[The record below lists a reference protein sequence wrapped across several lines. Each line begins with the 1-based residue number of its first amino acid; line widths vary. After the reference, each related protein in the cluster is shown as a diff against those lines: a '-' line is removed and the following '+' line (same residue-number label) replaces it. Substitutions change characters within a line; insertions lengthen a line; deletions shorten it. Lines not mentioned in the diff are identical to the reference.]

1 MIAMNSENIRSV
13 PEKIMIIAGEASGD
27 LHGARLVQAMHQ
39 QKPGLVFC
47 GMGSREMAAAGVEI
61 LFDAGK
67 IAVVGLVEVLTHF
80 PDILSALRILKRRM
94 REERPDLLILI
105 DFPDFN
111 LMLAKKAK
119 KLGIPVFYYISPQ
132 VWAWRTG
139 RVKTIGQVIDGMG
152 VILPFEESFYRS
164 RGVTAHYVGHPLLD
178 SVKVTTDRESFCRRH
193 EISSDHKLI
202 GLLPGSR
209 RKEISAL
216 LPDLLAAAKRLV
228 GKYDHE
234 FVFLLPVAST
244 ISEEELWKNGLGN
257 YAEVMNVKLIH
268 EDRYDMMAACDAVV
282 AASGTVTLELAIL
295 GVPMVVVYRLSPQ
308 TYYLGRLLARH
319 MQFFSLV
326 NLIAE
331 RSVVTELLQEE
342 VSPGRIEA
350 ELARLLFDDNSR
362 EEMRLGLAEVLA
374 KLGQPGASQQA
385 AGLALKLLD
394 QKKEGLMKDS

>member
-1 MIAMNSENIRSV
+1 MNSENLHAL
-13 PEKIMIIAGEASGD
+13 PKKIMIIAGEASGD
-27 LHGARLVQAMHQ
+27 LHGARLVQAMREQ
-39 QKPGLVFC
+39 EPGLVFC
-47 GMGSREMAAAGVEI
+47 GMGSREMVAAGVEI

-67 IAVVGLVEVLTHF
+67 IAVVGLLEVLTHF
-80 PDILSALRILKRRM
+80 PDIFSAMKILKRRM
-94 REERPDLLILI
+94 REDRPDLLILI

-139 RVKTIGQVIDGMG
+139 RVKTIGQLIDTMG
-152 VILPFEESFYRS
+152 VILPFEESFYSS

-178 SVKVTTDRESFCRRH
+178 SVKVTTNRETFCRTH
-193 EISSDHKLI
+193 AIDPEHKLV

-216 LPDLLAAAKRLV
+216 LPDLLASAKRLV
-228 GKYDHE
+228 GKYEHE

-244 ISEEELWKNGLGN
+244 ITEEELWNNGLGDYSELIN
-257 YAEVMNVKLIH
+257 IKLIR

-308 TYYLGRLLARH
+308 TYLLGRLLAKH

-331 RSVVTELLQEE
+331 RSIVTELLQEE
-342 VSPGRIEA
+342 VNPGKIEA

-362 EEMRLGLAEVLA
+362 NEMQMGLDEVLS
-374 KLGQPGASQQA
+374 KLGQPGASHQA
-385 AGLALKLLD
+385 AELALKLLD
-394 QKKEGLMKDS
+394 RKKECLVKNR

>member
-1 MIAMNSENIRSV
+1 
-13 PEKIMIIAGEASGD
+13 
-27 LHGARLVQAMHQ
+27 
-39 QKPGLVFC
+39 
-47 GMGSREMAAAGVEI
+47 MAAAGVEI
-61 LFDAGK
+61 LFDASR
-67 IAVVGLVEVLTHF
+67 IAVVGLAEVLTHI
-80 PDILSALRILKRRM
+80 PDILTALKIVKKRM
-94 REERPDLLILI
+94 REDTPDLLILI

-139 RVKTIGQVIDGMG
+139 RVKTIGRLVDTMG

-164 RGVTAHYVGHPLLD
+164 RGVAAHYVGHPLLD

-193 EISSDHKLI
+193 GINPGHKLV

-216 LPDLLAAAKRLV
+216 LPDLLAAAKRLL
-228 GKYDHE
+228 GKYEHE

-244 ISEEELWKNGLGN
+244 VSEEELWNNGLGD
-257 YAEVMNVKLIH
+257 YCELINFRLIR

-295 GVPMVVVYRLSPQ
+295 GVPMLVVYRVSPH
-308 TYYLGRLLARH
+308 TYYIGRLLVRH

-331 RSVVTELLQEE
+331 QPVVTELMQDD
-342 VSPGRIEA
+342 VNPGKIEA
-350 ELARLLFDDNSR
+350 ELARLLFDEKAVS
-362 EEMRLGLAEVLA
+362 EMRQGLASVRV
-374 KLGQPGASQQA
+374 KLGSPGASRQA
-385 AGLALKLLD
+385 ASLAFKLLD
-394 QKKEGLMKDS
+394 QKRE

>member
-1 MIAMNSENIRSV
+1 MNSENLHSA

-27 LHGARLVQAMHQ
+27 LHGAHLVQAMRQ
-39 QKPGLVFC
+39 QQPDLIFC

-80 PDILSALRILKRRM
+80 PDIVRAQRILTRRI

-139 RVKTIGQVIDGMG
+139 RVKTIGQVVDSMG
-152 VILPFEESFYRS
+152 VILPFEESFYHS
-164 RGVTAHYVGHPLLD
+164 RGVIAARYVGHPLLD
-178 SVKVTTDRESFCRRH
+178 SVKLTTDRESFCRRH
-193 EISSDHKLI
+193 AINPDHKLV

-209 RKEISAL
+209 RKEIAAL

-234 FVFLLPVAST
+234 FVFLLPVAAT

-257 YAEVMNVKLIH
+257 YSEVINIKLIR

-295 GVPMVVVYRLSPQ
+295 AVPMVVVYRLSPQ
-308 TYYLGRLLARH
+308 TYYLGRLLAKH

-331 RSVVTELLQEE
+331 RSVVPELLQEE
-342 VSPGRIEA
+342 VSPGRIET
-350 ELARLLFDDNSR
+350 EIARLLFDDNSR
-362 EEMRLGLAEVLA
+362 DEMQVGLAEVLA
-374 KLGQPGASQQA
+374 KLGQPGASRQA
-385 AGLALKLLD
+385 ASLALKLLEG
-394 QKKEGLMKDS
+394 KKKDLS

>member
-1 MIAMNSENIRSV
+1 MNIDDLPV
-13 PEKIMIIAGEASGD
+13 IPKKIMIIAGEASGD
-27 LHGARLVQAMHQ
+27 LHGAHLVQAMRQ
-39 QKPGLVFC
+39 KKPGLVFC
-47 GMGSREMAAAGVEI
+47 GMGSREMAAAGVEM

-67 IAVVGLVEVLTHF
+67 IAVVGLAEVFTHL
-80 PDILSALRILKRRM
+80 PDILAALKIIKQRIKADP
-94 REERPDLLILI
+94 PDLLILI

-111 LMLAKKAK
+111 LILAKRAK

-139 RVKTIGQVIDGMG
+139 RVKTIGQLVDTMG

-164 RGVTAHYVGHPLLD
+164 RGVKAHYVGHPLLD
-178 SVKVTTDRESFCRRH
+178 SVKVTMDRASFCRKYGINP
-193 EISSDHKLI
+193 EHKLV

-209 RKEISAL
+209 KKEISAL
-216 LPDLLAAAKRLV
+216 LPDLLAAVKRLV

-234 FVFLLPVAST
+234 FTFLLPVAST
-244 ISEEELWKNGLGN
+244 ISEQELWNNGLAN
-257 YAEVMNVKLIH
+257 YSELINIKLIH

-295 GVPMVVVYRLSPQ
+295 EIPMLVVYRLSPQ
-308 TYYLGRLLARH
+308 TYFFGKLLAKH

-331 RSVVTELLQEE
+331 RSLVTELLQDE

-350 ELARLLFDDNSR
+350 ELARLLFDEIYRN
-362 EEMRLGLAEVLA
+362 EIQAGLIEVLG
-374 KLGQPGASQQA
+374 KLGRQGASDRA
-385 AGLALKLLD
+385 AGLALTLLE
-394 QKKEGLMKDS
+394 QK

>member
-1 MIAMNSENIRSV
+1 MNSENLHV
-13 PEKIMIIAGEASGD
+13 LPKKIMIIAGEASGD

-39 QKPGLVFC
+39 QQPGLVFC
-47 GMGSREMAAAGVEI
+47 GMGSRELADAGVEI

-67 IAVVGLVEVLTHF
+67 IAVVGLVEVLAHF
-80 PDILSALRILKRRM
+80 PDIVTALRILKKRM
-94 REERPDLLILI
+94 RDDPPDLLILI

-111 LMLAKKAK
+111 LMLAKRAK

-139 RVKTIGQVIDGMG
+139 RVKTIGQLIDSMG

-178 SVKVTTDRESFCRRH
+178 SVKVTTGREAFCRQH
-193 EISSDHKLI
+193 AINPEHKLV
-202 GLLPGSR
+202 GLIPGSR

-228 GKYDHE
+228 GKYEHE

-244 ISEEELWKNGLGN
+244 ISEEDLWNNGLGSYSELIN
-257 YAEVMNVKLIH
+257 IKLIR
-268 EDRYDMMAACDAVV
+268 EDRYDMMAACDVVV

-308 TYYLGRLLARH
+308 TYFLGRLLAKH

-342 VSPGRIEA
+342 VKPGKIEA

-362 EEMRLGLAEVLA
+362 NEMLTGLTEVLD
-374 KLGQPGASQQA
+374 KLGQPGASRKA

-394 QKKEGLMKDS
+394 QKQECLMQNK